1 MKTFLLA
8 LAAVPLLAALPAG
21 AGELRVTNDR
31 GVTGFAFPES
41 CAYDPGQK
49 VLYVGEFGGEKLAPA
64 EKDGKG
70 SIARVSLDGKK
81 IERRFFTGTAEQ
93 PMNKPKGIWVRGN
106 RMWVTD
112 IDAVWIFD
120 TKTKKSRRLAV
131 PLVFAND
138 PAIMGNALYV
148 TDNRGDKLIK
158 IEPADFLD
166 AKVEPKISTV
176 FEKAGVGP
184 NGVAPGRGG
193 KLLIVGFQPPEARAI
208 YTVDKNGKVEA
219 ISEPLGRLDGVMQLA
234 DGSLLVTNWATSS
247 LFQWSERTGAL
258 HLARDFKGPADFCV
272 IPGKG
277 SEMTVVVPDLP
288 GGVLRFISVK

>member
-1 MKTFLLA
+1 MRTVLLA
-8 LAAVPLLAALPAG
+8 LIAVPAIAS

-49 VLYVGEFGGEKLAPA
+49 MLYVGEFGGEKLAPA

-70 SIARVSLDGKK
+70 SVARVSPDGKK
-81 IERRFFTGTAEQ
+81 VERRWFAGTSEQ
-93 PMNKPKGIWVRGN
+93 PMHKPKGMWVRGN
-106 RMWVTD
+106 RFWVTD

-138 PAIMGNALYV
+138 PAVVGNALYV
-148 TDNRGDKLIK
+148 TDNRGDKLIR

-176 FEKAGVGP
+176 FEKQGIGP

-193 KLLIVGFQPPEARAI
+193 KLLVVGFQPPEARGI

-288 GGVLRFISVK
+288 AGVVRFISVK

>member
-1 MKTFLLA
+1 MKTLLLA
-8 LAAVPLLAALPAG
+8 LVLPLVAN

-41 CAYDPGQK
+41 CGYDPQQK
-49 VLYVGEFGGEKLAPA
+49 VLYVGEFGGEKLAPG

-81 IERRFFTGTAEQ
+81 VDRRWFAGTAEQ
-93 PMNKPKGIWVRGN
+93 PMNKPKGIWVRGE

-120 TKTKKSRRLAV
+120 TRTKKSRRLAV

-148 TDNRGDKLIK
+148 TDNRADKLIR

-166 AKVEPKISTV
+166 AKVQPKITTV

-184 NGVAPGRGG
+184 NGVYPGRGG
-193 KLLIVGFQPPEARAI
+193 KLIVVGFQPPEARAI

-247 LFQWSERTGAL
+247 LFQWSERTGVL
-258 HLARDFKGPADFCV
+258 NLAGDFRGPADLCV

-277 SEMTVVVPDLP
+277 SEMTIVVPDLVA
-288 GGVLRFISVK
+288 GVLRFVSVK